1 MSTNPVRAAR
11 EESGASAQAAPV
23 VRFDQVSLIR
33 GPDTFALR
41 SASFALAPGSF
52 HMLTGPGG
60 SGKSSLLR
68 LIALA
73 ERPTQGVAQ
82 IFGRDVAT
90 LSRKDKAQTRR
101 RIGSVL
107 YPAVFLDHLSV
118 WDNAALAPRVTDRD
132 PRAYEG
138 EVDAV
143 LKWLGLA
150 KLAGALPA
158 DLSAA
163 DRHRLAIARAVIGR
177 PEILLVDEPAGGL
190 EPASRERAL
199 KLVKEIHAAGATVVM
214 VSGDDVFAVASGYP
228 LIRLQEGRASLTE
241 PDSR

>member
-11 EESGASAQAAPV
+11 EEGGASAQASPV
-23 VRFDQVSLIR
+23 VRFDQVSLVR

-41 SASFALAPGSF
+41 AASFALAPGSF
-52 HMLTGPGG
+52 HILVGAGG

-68 LIALA
+68 LIAMA

-90 LSRKDKAQTRR
+90 LSRKEKAQTRR

-107 YPAVFLDHLSV
+107 YPAVFLEHLSV

-143 LKWLGLA
+143 LKWMGLA
-150 KLAGALPA
+150 KLAGAVPA
-158 DLSAA
+158 ELSAA

-177 PEILLVDEPAGGL
+177 PEVLLVDEPAGGL
-190 EPASRERAL
+190 EPDARERAL
-199 KLVKEIHAAGATVVM
+199 KLVKEIHGAGVTAVM
-214 VSGDDVFAVASGYP
+214 VSGDDAFAIASGFP
-228 LIRLQEGRASLTE
+228 LIRLQGGHVSLAE